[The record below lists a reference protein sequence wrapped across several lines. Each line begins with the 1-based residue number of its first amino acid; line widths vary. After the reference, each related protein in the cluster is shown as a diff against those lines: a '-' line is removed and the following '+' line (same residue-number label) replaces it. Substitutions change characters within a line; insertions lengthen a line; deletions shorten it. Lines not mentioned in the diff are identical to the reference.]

1 MVKVR
6 HHLGEFRDPLS
17 NYEPVEYA
25 DVLERALVEETIAA
39 IQTRPYVQISP
50 DHAVYRALQV
60 LAGLRISSLLVVQD
74 GKLVGVF
81 TERDTLQ
88 RVASRYREIHTMQV
102 ADVMTCDPVVVY
114 ETDPAATALGAIV
127 AAGYRH
133 VPVLD
138 LQEQVVGVI
147 SPRRVLAFLQDRH
160 RHPLQPKLEE
170 RVR

>member
-1 MVKVR
+1 MVKVH

-17 NYEPVEYA
+17 DYAPIEYTDA
-25 DVLERALVEETIAA
+25 LERALVEETIAA
-39 IQTRPYVQISP
+39 IQTRPYVEVSP
-50 DHAVYRALQV
+50 DHSVHQALQV
-60 LAGLRISSLLVVQD
+60 LSGLRISSLLVVQARR
-74 GKLVGVF
+74 LVGVF

-88 RVASRYREIHTMQV
+88 RVASRYREIRSMQV

-160 RHPLQPKLEE
+160 RQQLEPGA
-170 RVR
+170 